1 MRIMT
6 NTKGLAPSEIG
17 IKPAPKDPA
26 TGLPR
31 AYVNGKLRYEI
42 TGIDAYGNERI
53 VYGTRTQAMR
63 VIAMRAFGVPP
74 WQDDDLCAC
83 GVAEKP
89 RNKPVEA
96 CARRVHSEQVE
107 NLHMQKLLDTV
118 ELVLRE
124 PTLSHLDDDVCE
136 APARDVTDAVSE
148 ASLDGYATL
157 AEAREDALLR
167 RDTLVKAR
175 EARLDVLR
183 NSQAFAN
190 ALTMWNVLETLCRK
204 HDRQE
209 ARLYRIASETRLAQ
223 QENERSL
230 RYANN

>member
-1 MRIMT
+1 MQRT
-6 NTKGLAPSEIG
+6 NTKGLAPDACG
-17 IKPAPKDPA
+17 IQPAPKDPA
-26 TGLPR
+26 NGLPR

-42 TGIDAYGNERI
+42 VGIDAYGNERI

-63 VIAMRAFGVPP
+63 VIALRAFDVPL

-89 RNKPVEA
+89 RSTPAEI
-96 CARRVHSEQVE
+96 RRSNEHIDHDAIAD
-107 NLHMQKLLDTV
+107 LHMQKLLDTV

-124 PTLSHLDDDVCE
+124 PALSHLDTDVYE
-136 APARDVTDAVSE
+136 APARDVTDTVAQQ
-148 ASLDGYATL
+148 SLDGFAVL

-167 RDTLVKAR
+167 YDMLAKAR
-175 EARLDVLR
+175 EARLDALR

-190 ALTMWNVLETLCRK
+190 ALTMWNVLEALCRK

-209 ARLYRIASETRLAQ
+209 AHLYRIASEPHIAQ
-223 QENERSL
+223 QENERNI
-230 RYANN
+230 R

>member
-1 MRIMT
+1 MRIIT
-6 NTKGLAPSEIG
+6 NTKGLAPDEIG

-26 TGLPR
+26 NGLPR

-42 TGIDAYGNERI
+42 VGIDAYGNERI

-63 VIAMRAFGVPP
+63 VIALRAFNVPL

-89 RNKPVEA
+89 RNPHAETRHGNEHIDHNAVA
-96 CARRVHSEQVE
+96 D
-107 NLHMQKLLDTV
+107 LHMQKLLDTV

-124 PTLSHLDDDVCE
+124 PELSHLDDDVCE
-136 APARDVTDAVSE
+136 APARDVTETVTQAY
-148 ASLDGYATL
+148 LDGFAMI
-157 AEAREDALLR
+157 AEDREDAR
-167 RDTLVKAR
+167 MSYDTIAKAR
-175 EARLDVLR
+175 DARLDVLR

-209 ARLYRIASETRLAQ
+209 ARMYAMRAQ

-230 RYANN
+230 RYANDEL

>member
-1 MRIMT
+1 MQRT

-17 IKPAPKDPA
+17 IKPAPKDPSN
-26 TGLPR
+26 GLPR

-63 VIAMRAFGVPP
+63 VIALRAFDVPL

-89 RNKPVEA
+89 RSKPVEA
-96 CARRVHSEQVE
+96 SAGRVHSEQVE

-124 PTLSHLDDDVCE
+124 PTLSHLDDGVCE
-136 APARDVTDAVSE
+136 APARDVTDSVTQ
-148 ASLDGYATL
+148 ASLDGYAAL

-209 ARLYRIASETRLAQ
+209 ARMYRQASETRIAQ
-223 QENERSL
+223 QER
-230 RYANN
+230 AFQ

>member
-17 IKPAPKDPA
+17 IKPAPQDPA

-63 VIAMRAFGVPP
+63 VIAMRAFGVPL

-96 CARRVHSEQVE
+96 CAGRVHSEQVE

-124 PTLSHLDDDVCE
+124 PTLSHLDDAVCK
-136 APARDVTDAVSE
+136 APARDVTDAVAQAAQE
-148 ASLDGYATL
+148 TYAR
-157 AEAREDALLR
+157 AAKAKADKMFWY
-167 RDTLVKAR
+167 DTLERLR
-175 EARLDVLR
+175 EARINALR
-183 NSQAFAN
+183 KSQVFAD
-190 ALTMWNVLETLCRK
+190 ALTMWNVLTT
-204 HDRQE
+204 QGFN
-209 ARLYRIASETRLAQ
+209 ISNQETRLYCLAQ
-223 QENERSL
+223 LALLGE
-230 RYANN
+230 A